1 MVQKH
6 LEPVASYPR
15 NCEARTDLQNSE
27 NSFNH
32 LESGELNHTHSPGEN
47 IKLEDVIVTKNLQNL
62 PLFASHDRS
71 AKITTLKIPD
81 QEDSYTSSSYSHL
94 VRHGKQPLLS
104 GCPERQHLSD
114 LRWWSVPQMFSEDS
128 D

>member
-1 MVQKH
+1 MVQKP
-6 LEPVASYPR
+6 LEPVASFPM
-15 NCEARTDLQNSE
+15 NCEARTDLQRSE

-32 LESGELNHTHSPGEN
+32 LESGELNHAHSPEED
-47 IKLEDVIVTKNLQNL
+47 IKLEDVIVAQNLQDL
-62 PLFASHDRS
+62 PLFSSHDRS

-81 QEDSYTSSSYSHL
+81 QEDSYTSSSYFHL
-94 VRHGKQPLLS
+94 LGHGKQPLLS

-114 LRWWSVPQMFSEDS
+114 LRWLFVPQMFSEDS